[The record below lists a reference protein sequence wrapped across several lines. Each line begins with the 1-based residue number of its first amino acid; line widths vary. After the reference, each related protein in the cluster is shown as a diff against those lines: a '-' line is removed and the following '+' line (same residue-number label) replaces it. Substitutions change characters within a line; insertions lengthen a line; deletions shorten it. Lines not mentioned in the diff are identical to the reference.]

1 MRKVGTIMVVVAL
14 LAVAPAIGGTPA
26 GAKGPSPSPTPTP
39 TPTPTPSPTVSPS
52 PSPVPPPG
60 TGIGFLNLTSGVFAK
75 AGSTTEITTQ
85 SVTLAPNSLGLLHV
99 MTCCFGGAPTVTSP
113 GLSWELVVTHLAGE
127 KRHWVYRAAAV
138 AGTSGPLRM
147 QFPTPQGR
155 AMWIVDGVSGAAL
168 GRNGADAI
176 VQTAFQES
184 QQNASSGAIA
194 LAPFE
199 SPLNAAV
206 GFALCGSG
214 PATNI
219 VPEAGYVETAEAET
233 PGSSLLIDTFYRVG
247 EDAALQAD
255 FRRDSDNSLQV
266 ESWLFLAIE
275 LAAA

>member
-1 MRKVGTIMVVVAL
+1 MRKVGAIMVVVAL
-14 LAVAPAIGGTPA
+14 LTVAPAIGGTPA
-26 GAKGPSPSPTPTP
+26 GAKGPSPSPTPTS
-39 TPTPTPSPTVSPS
+39 TPSATVSPS
-52 PSPVPPPG
+52 ASPVPPPG
-60 TGIGFLNLTSGVFAK
+60 TGIGFVNLTSGVFAK
-75 AGSTTEITTQ
+75 AGSTTEIMTQ

-99 MTCCFGGAPTVTSP
+99 MTCCFGGAPIVTSP
-113 GLSWELVVTHLAGE
+113 NLSWELVVTHLAGE
-127 KRHWVYRAAAV
+127 KRHWVYRAASV
-138 AGTSGPLRM
+138 AGASGPLRM

-155 AMWIVDGVSGAAL
+155 VMWILDDVFGTAL

-184 QQNASSGAIA
+184 QQNASSGAIG
-194 LAPFE
+194 LAPFD

-214 PATNI
+214 AATNI
-219 VPEAGYVETAEAET
+219 MPEAGYVETAEAET

-247 EDAALQAD
+247 EDTSVQAE

-266 ESWLFLAIE
+266 QSWLFLALE